1 MLLAHLYQNELKFE
15 AALTAQQSEKKLD
28 NKPDQKFDQKF
39 DQKLD
44 QKPGQNVDFLLTQAS
59 ATQLQRFFQLWHM
72 RSAEPA
78 LLYFHG
84 PSGTGKTALM
94 RQIQHLRAPDAEP
107 PHRLA
112 GVDDGHLQSHVQSFR
127 AQPPLVISINGEQKV
142 PIEAHAESASAIA
155 ISLVIASLNQA
166 AGLSVYSLAL
176 AELERMLS
184 ARKVFDAFSRGFQAR
199 TGLTWQQARDS
210 ERVLREDI
218 VKSISAATQDG
229 RESAEKLLLQA
240 TAALSDVAGYLQL
253 RILELAAQD
262 VNLRVLVLFDELQ
275 FRFGAPELAEVLQ
288 KISSICTACKG
299 ALVFCGFGQT
309 QADAVQS
316 LIDTANTN
324 AAELRAEHSAEEGS
338 APVLTQESINHCALH
353 ARDALALLQAR
364 VLKPN
369 SMANLQLAM
378 FAPVASHPFSADMLA
393 WLDQLSSA
401 QPQLNVQTIVLETLR
416 NCRDLPAL
424 ALLTPAHMWPQFAAL
439 LPETTRAQVDEA
451 LSEREG
457 VQAALLAALA
467 LAPLAGSATVPEA
480 RLIELCQIK
489 LGDPVVP
496 TQSLAQLEAAGW
508 MRRIEQGAA
517 LNLPESAVRHVG
529 GEITSLSTREKM
541 RVMADLVY
549 NGVLNAQDCVD
560 HANGRS
566 YGFNRLCD
574 AHALGSAN
582 HELTLMLITPLS
594 GDYADFDEFRAV
606 LRSAEGGGQVVMKLA
621 NLPNLNQQL
630 NELERSRG
638 ADLVY
643 KRAEMVQQ
651 VRQAMLNAE
660 VFVAGK
666 PLKNTSAMVQFQ
678 VEAALTRLIDSV
690 YPQVALLSHPQSDV
704 LAMIRVVLGGRDL
717 PAFENAD
724 ALVLVRDYLEQRTG
738 QLVSLND
745 VVQRFR
751 RRPLG
756 WPDLEVVLL
765 AARLVN
771 ARMVSARIDAHAARP
786 AEAAEAFT
794 NAALWSKVMLVRMA
808 AGVTEE
814 MLASSE
820 LAQRLFGTPFPLDS
834 ASNLAAR
841 IRAELEHWRVELAAM
856 ASSSA
861 AFSGVHDAREALSE
875 LRKLGILREVGEFLE
890 QFVDLGELLED
901 IGADLAELR
910 KSRQQNGPVYALL
923 RKLLIEIQPNL
934 TSLSR
939 DAEGFKD
946 IERLRRLQT
955 APSASEAIGEIES
968 LCERVLARNFELIAN
983 ARDAAMQKID
993 EALAQVQETLGK
1005 LSAAPLVEERC
1016 TRGLLALR
1024 ERVEMEHSHSSLIGL
1039 LEEARQER
1047 DVALDALN
1055 RQITTERPAI
1065 ASQAQLLTV
1074 VRLSHLS
1081 GEMVLEQEAD
1091 LDVFFDRVR
1100 TAVVPMLLMGMRVR
1114 LE

>member
-1 MLLAHLYQNELKFE
+1 MQLAHLYQNELKFD
-15 AALTAQQSEKKLD
+15 AAPIQQNLSAQSSDKASH
-28 NKPDQKFDQKF
+28 
-39 DQKLD
+39 
-44 QKPGQNVDFLLTQAS
+44 FLLTQRS
-59 ATQLQRFFQLWHM
+59 AAQLQRFFQLWHM
-72 RSAEPA
+72 RSSAPA

-84 PSGTGKTALM
+84 PSGTGKTALVQ
-94 RQIQHLRAPDAEP
+94 QIQHMGAPDSAP
-107 PHRLA
+107 PRLLSS
-112 GVDDGHLQSHVQSFR
+112 VDDGHLQSHIQNFQSL
-127 AQPPLVISINGEQKV
+127 PPLVLSINAAHKV
-142 PIEAHAESASAIA
+142 PIDAHAESASATALSLIIA
-155 ISLVIASLNQA
+155 ALNQN
-166 AGLSVYSLAL
+166 AGLSFNSLAL
-176 AELERMLS
+176 AELERMLV
-184 ARKVFDAFSRGFQAR
+184 AQHAFDAFSRGFQAR
-199 TGLTWQQARDS
+199 TGLTWLQARDS

-218 VKSISAATQDG
+218 VKSISAATQEG
-229 RESAEKLLLQA
+229 REAAEKLLLQA
-240 TAALSDVAGYLQL
+240 NAAASDVACYLQS
-253 RILELAAQD
+253 RILALAASD
-262 VNLRVLVLFDELQ
+262 ANLRVLVLFDALQ
-275 FRFGAPELAEVLQ
+275 ARFTTAELAEVLQ
-288 KISSICTACKG
+288 KISNICVACKG

-309 QADAVQS
+309 SADAMQAV
-316 LIDTANTN
+316 IDSAAIT
-324 AAELRAEHSAEEGS
+324 AAELSVENPAEAVLV
-338 APVLTQESINHCALH
+338 APAVEPINHCALH
-353 ARDALALLQAR
+353 ASDALALLQAG

-369 SMANLQLAM
+369 LMANLQLAM
-378 FAPVASHPFSADMLA
+378 FAPPLSHPFSGDMLR

-401 QPQLNVQTIVLETLR
+401 QPQLDVRAVLLETLR
-416 NCRDLPAL
+416 NSRDLPAL
-424 ALLTPAHMWPQFAAL
+424 ALLTPAHLWPQFAAL

-467 LAPLAGSATVPEA
+467 LAPLAGTATVPEA
-480 RLIELCQIK
+480 TLTQLCQIK

-621 NLPNLNQQL
+621 NLPNLHQQL
-630 NELERSRG
+630 NELERSRV

-651 VRQAMLNAE
+651 VRQSMLNAE

-666 PLKNTSAMVQFQ
+666 TLKNTSALVQFQ

-771 ARMVSARIDAHAARP
+771 ARLVSVRIDAHAARP

-794 NAALWSKVMLVRMA
+794 NAALWTKVMLVRMA

-814 MLASSE
+814 MLTSSE

-841 IRAELEHWRVELAAM
+841 IRAELEHWRVELSAM
-856 ASSSA
+856 ASSSE

-890 QFVDLGELLED
+890 RFVDLGELLED

-910 KSRQQNGPVYALL
+910 KTRQQNGPVYARL

-946 IERLRRLQT
+946 IERLRQLQT
-955 APSASEAIGEIES
+955 APSASEAISEIES
-968 LCERVLARNFELIAN
+968 LCERVLERNFELIAN
-983 ARDAAMQKID
+983 ARDAAIAKID

-1005 LSAAPLVEERC
+1005 LTAAPLVEERC
-1016 TRGLLALR
+1016 KRGLLALR

-1047 DVALDALN
+1047 DIALDALN

-1081 GEMVLEQEAD
+1081 GDMVLEQEAD
-1091 LDVFFDRVR
+1091 LDVFFDNVR
-1100 TAVVPMLLMGMRVR
+1100 TAVLPMLLLGMRVR

>member
-1 MLLAHLYQNELKFE
+1 MLLAHLYQNELKFD
-15 AALTAQQSEKKLD
+15 AASIGQRYEPRYGQKSAQ
-28 NKPDQKFDQKF
+28 NPDI
-39 DQKLD
+39 
-44 QKPGQNVDFLLTQAS
+44 GARFLLTRAS
-59 ATQLQRFFQLWHM
+59 VAQLQRFFQLWHS
-72 RSAEPA
+72 RSARPA
-78 LLYFHG
+78 PLYFHG
-84 PSGTGKTALM
+84 PSGTGKTALLQ
-94 RQIQHLRAPDAEP
+94 QIQQTCMQGAEP
-107 PHRLA
+107 PQPLA
-112 GVDDGHLQSHVQSFR
+112 SIDSGQLFSHIESFR
-127 AQPPLVISINGEQKV
+127 AQPALVLSISAKQKV
-142 PIEAHAESASAIA
+142 PIDAHAESASASAVIIA
-155 ISLVIASLNQA
+155 VLNQT
-166 AGLSVYSLAL
+166 AGLSVNSLAL

-184 ARKVFDAFSRGFQAR
+184 KRQVFEAFSRGFQAR

-229 RESAEKLLLQA
+229 RESADKLYSEA
-240 TAALSDVAGYLQL
+240 NAALSDLAGYLQS
-253 RILELAAQD
+253 RIFELLSLDA
-262 VNLRVLVLFDELQ
+262 NFRLLVLFDELQ
-275 FRFGAPELAEVLQ
+275 SRFNRAELAEVLQ
-288 KISSICTACKG
+288 AMARICAACNG
-299 ALVFCGFGQT
+299 VLVFCGFGQM
-309 QADAVQS
+309 QPDAMQPRT
-316 LIDTANTN
+316 DDET
-324 AAELRAEHSAEEGS
+324 SAETPAETDLGAH
-338 APVLTQESINHCALH
+338 APEPVHLYGLH
-353 ARDALALLQAR
+353 ASDALAFLQADE
-364 VLKPN
+364 LKPN

-378 FAPVASHPFSADMLA
+378 FAPVPSHPFSAAVMR
-393 WLDQLSSA
+393 WLDKLCGT
-401 QPQLNVQTIVLETLR
+401 QPQLNVQTIFLKTLHDSR
-416 NCRDLPAL
+416 EAPAL
-424 ALLTPAHMWPQFAAL
+424 GLLTPWHLWPHFAPL

-467 LAPLAGSATVPEA
+467 LAPLAGTATVPESI
-480 RLIELCQIK
+480 LVELCQIK

-508 MRRIEQGAA
+508 MRKIEQGAA

-529 GEITSLSTREKM
+529 GDITSLSNRERM
-541 RVMADLVY
+541 RVMADLIY
-549 NGVLNAQDCVD
+549 NGVLDAQDCVD
-560 HANGRS
+560 HVNGRS

-582 HELTLMLITPLS
+582 HELTLMVITPLS
-594 GDYADFDEFRAV
+594 SDYIDFDEFRAV
-606 LRSAEGGGQVVMKLA
+606 LRSAEGGGQVLMKLA

-630 NELERSRG
+630 NELERSQG
-638 ADLVY
+638 ADLVQ
-643 KRAEMVQQ
+643 KRAELVQQ
-651 VRQAMLNAE
+651 VRRSMLNAE

-666 PLKNTSAMVQFQ
+666 VLKTTAALVQFQ

-690 YPQVALLSHPQSDV
+690 YPQVAMLSHPQSDV

-724 ALVLVRDYLEQRTG
+724 ALLLVREYLEQRTG

-765 AARLVN
+765 TARLVN
-771 ARMVSARIDAHAARP
+771 ARLVSVRIDAHAARP

-794 NAALWSKVMLVRMA
+794 NAALWPKVMLVRMA

-834 ASNLAAR
+834 ASSLAAR

-856 ASSSA
+856 ASSSE

-890 QFVDLGELLED
+890 QFVDLGDLLAD
-901 IGADLAELR
+901 IGADLAQLR
-910 KSRQQNGPVYALL
+910 KTRQQNGPVYTLL

-934 TSLSR
+934 TALSR
-939 DAEGFKD
+939 DAEGFRD
-946 IERLRRLQT
+946 IERLRQLQT
-955 APSASEAIGEIES
+955 APSASAAISEIEN

-983 ARDAAMQKID
+983 ARDSAIQKID
-993 EALAQVQETLGK
+993 EALAQVHETLGK

-1047 DVALDALN
+1047 DAALDALN

-1081 GEMVLEQEAD
+1081 GDMVLEQEAD

>member
-1 MLLAHLYQNELKFE
+1 MLLAHLYQNELKFD
-15 AALTAQQSEKKLD
+15 AALAEANPQ
-28 NKPDQKFDQKF
+28 
-39 DQKLD
+39 
-44 QKPGQNVDFLLTQAS
+44 FLLTAACANLLS
-59 ATQLQRFFQLWHM
+59 RFFQLWHM
-72 RSAEPA
+72 RANAPA

-84 PSGTGKTALM
+84 PSGAGKTTLM
-94 RQIQHLRAPDAEP
+94 RQICELSLPTSELIK
-107 PHRLA
+107 RLP
-112 GVDDGHLQSHVQSFR
+112 GVDEAHLTSHIDSFR
-127 AQPPLVISINGEQKV
+127 TQPPRILSISAAQIA
-142 PIEAHAESASAIA
+142 PLDAHVESASSLALSLIIA
-155 ISLVIASLNQA
+155 ALNKA
-166 AGLSVYSLAL
+166 AGLSVSSLAL
-176 AELERMLS
+176 AELERMLIS
-184 ARKVFDAFSRGFQAR
+184 RQSFDAFVRGFQAR
-199 TGLTWQQARDS
+199 TGLSWPAARDS
-210 ERVLREDI
+210 DRVLREDI
-218 VKSISAATQDG
+218 VKSIAAALPDG
-229 RESAEKLLLQA
+229 RGAAEAMLSQA
-240 TAALSDVAGYLQL
+240 NAAHTDLAGYLST
-253 RILELAAQD
+253 RILALHSQD
-262 VNLRVLVLFDELQ
+262 AKVRTLVLFDELQ
-275 FRFGAPELAEVLQ
+275 ARFSSVELAEVLPQ
-288 KISSICTACKG
+288 LAKLSLGCNG
-299 ALVFCGFGQT
+299 ALVICGFGQHSVEAI
-309 QADAVQS
+309 QSVIDAAAISAQEPS
-316 LIDTANTN
+316 PDSPLAEPTA
-324 AAELRAEHSAEEGS
+324 AAKFEINHVSLRASDS
-338 APVLTQESINHCALH
+338 LVM
-353 ARDALALLQAR
+353 LQAC
-364 VLKPN
+364 VVKPN
-369 SMANLQLAM
+369 LMANLQLAM
-378 FAPVASHPFSADMLA
+378 FAPPPSHPFSLDMLR
-393 WLDQLSSA
+393 WLDELSA
-401 QPQLNVQTIVLETLR
+401 QQPQLNVRTVLLETLR
-416 NCRDLPAL
+416 NSRDLPAL
-424 ALLTPAHMWPQFAAL
+424 ALLTPAHVWPQFAAL

-451 LSEREG
+451 LSTREG

-467 LAPLAGSATVPEA
+467 LAPLAGAATVPEA

-496 TQSLAQLEAAGW
+496 TQSLALLEAAGW
-508 MRRIEQGAA
+508 MRRIEQGAV

-549 NGVLNAQDCVD
+549 NGVLNEQDCVD

-574 AHALGSAN
+574 AHALGSASN
-582 HELTLMLITPLS
+582 ELTLMLITPLS
-594 GDYADFDEFRAV
+594 GDYVDFDEFRAV

-621 NLPNLNQQL
+621 NMPNLHQQL
-630 NELERSRG
+630 NELERVRS
-638 ADLVY
+638 AELVR
-643 KRAEMVQQ
+643 KRAELIQQ
-651 VRQAMLNAE
+651 IKQAMLSGD

-666 PLKNTSAMVQFQ
+666 ALKNTAALVQFQ
-678 VEAALTRLIDSV
+678 VEAALTKLIDSV

-724 ALVLVRDYLEQRTG
+724 ALVMVREYLEQRTG

-745 VVQRFR
+745 LVQRFR

-765 AARLVN
+765 IARLVN
-771 ARMVSARIDAHAARP
+771 AKMVSVRIDAHAARP
-786 AEAAEAFT
+786 AESAEAFT

-808 AGVTEE
+808 PGVTEA

-834 ASNLAAR
+834 AGNLAAR
-841 IRAELEHWRVELAAM
+841 IRAELEHWRVELSAM

-861 AFSGVHDAREALSE
+861 AFSGVHDAREALTE

-890 QFVDLGELLED
+890 QFVDLSELLED

-910 KSRQQNGPVYALL
+910 KTRQQNGPVYALL

-946 IERLRRLQT
+946 IERLRQLQT
-955 APSASEAIGEIES
+955 APSATEAISEIEQ
-968 LCERVLARNFELIAN
+968 LCARVVARNFELIAG
-983 ARDAAMQKID
+983 ARDSAMAKI
-993 EALAQVQETLGK
+993 EQALAQVEETLSK
-1005 LSAAPLVEERC
+1005 LTPAPLVEERC
-1016 TRGLLALR
+1016 KRGLLALR
-1024 ERVEMEHSHSSLIGL
+1024 ERVEMEHSHSSLVGL

-1047 DVALDALN
+1047 DSALDALN

-1081 GEMVLEQEAD
+1081 GDMALEQEAD